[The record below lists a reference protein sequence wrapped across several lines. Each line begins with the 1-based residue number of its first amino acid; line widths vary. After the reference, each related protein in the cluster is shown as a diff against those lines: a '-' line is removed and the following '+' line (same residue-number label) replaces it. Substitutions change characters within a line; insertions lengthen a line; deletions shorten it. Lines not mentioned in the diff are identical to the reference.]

1 MITIERLE
9 DSEAAGWD
17 AFVRAH
23 ESGSFFHLSGWQTVI
38 ERAFRQ
44 NTHFLMAKQAGN
56 IVGILPMA
64 HVKSRLFGN
73 ALISNGFS
81 VGGSPLATSDAAYAA
96 LDRAAIDL
104 LKETKA
110 EYIEYRGPVR
120 RHTDWAC
127 KDELY
132 AGFSREIEAEED
144 ANLKQIPRKQR
155 AVVRKALKNE
165 SLDVRIDKD
174 VDDFYALYAL
184 SVRNLGTPVFSKKLF
199 TSFMEVFGEDC
210 EILTITAGGVPVS
223 SVMSFYYKDS
233 VLPYYTGGSLEAR
246 RLGSNDLMY
255 WHVMRRAVEKGKTI
269 FDFGRSKKETGPYA
283 FKKNW
288 GFEPVPIV
296 HEFYLPNGGDMPDV
310 NPLNPKYRLMVE
322 TWKRLPLPVANF
334 IGPLVVRN
342 IG

>member
-1 MITIERLE
+1 MIQIETL
-9 DSEAAGWD
+9 SENETAAWD
-17 AFVRAH
+17 DFVRSH
-23 ESGSFFHLSGWQTVI
+23 EAGSFFHLAGWQKVI
-38 ERAFRQ
+38 ETAFRQ
-44 NTHFLMAKQAGN
+44 NTHFLMAKQAGKV
-56 IVGILPMA
+56 VGILPLT

-81 VGGSPLATSDAAYAA
+81 IGGSPLALSEAAYDA
-96 LDRAAIDL
+96 LDKAAIDL
-104 LKETKA
+104 LKETGA
-110 EYIEYRGPVR
+110 EYIEYRGPVH
-120 RHTDWAC
+120 RHADWAC
-127 KDELY
+127 KDQLY
-132 AGFSREIEAEED
+132 AGFAREIDPEED
-144 ANLKQIPRKQR
+144 AGLKQIPRKQR

-165 SLDVRIDKD
+165 SLAYRIDEN

-199 TSFMEVFGEDC
+199 TCFMEVFGEDC
-210 EILTITAGGVPVS
+210 EILTITADGTPVS

-233 VLPYYTGGSLEAR
+233 VLPYYTGSSLQAR

-255 WHVMRRAVEKGKTI
+255 WQVMRRAVEKGKTI
-269 FDFGRSKKETGPYA
+269 FDFGRSKKDTGPYA

-288 GFEPVPIV
+288 GFEPTPIV
-296 HEFYLPNGGDMPDV
+296 HEFYLPNGGAMPDV

-322 TWKRLPLPVANF
+322 TWKRLPLPVANL